1 MPEEDTG
8 FITSDRALAFI
19 RKQVGKPASA
29 LNVLFG
35 RSDPLVRECVCAFA
49 PPVYLCV
56 PVCVPVLLCACV
68 PVCLCAC
75 VPVCL
80 CACVPVC
87 LCACVPVCLCT
98 KPPYNP

>member
-1 MPEEDTG
+1 LIAGTVPEEDTG

-35 RSDPLVRECVCAFA
+35 RNDPLVRECVCAFA
-49 PPVYLCV
+49 PPLRR
-56 PVCVPVLLCACV
+56 LCAA
-68 PVCLCAC
+68 CLCAC

-87 LCACVPVCLCT
+87 LCGPVH
-98 KPPYNP
+98 